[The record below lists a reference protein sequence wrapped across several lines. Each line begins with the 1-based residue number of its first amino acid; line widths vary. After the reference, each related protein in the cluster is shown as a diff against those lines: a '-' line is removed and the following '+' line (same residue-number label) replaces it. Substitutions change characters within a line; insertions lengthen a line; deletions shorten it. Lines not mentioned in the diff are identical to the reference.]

1 MLLCAS
7 CVYTLVLAF
16 FIFQIFHDCFGR
28 HSESYNLY
36 FIHGPENEECEMT
49 FSCGPLKEQ
58 NLQLSCSAS
67 AKELPL
73 DCRYNVTI
81 ESVNSIGRTNSTG
94 IILLSKLSD
103 NFS

>member
-1 MLLCAS
+1 MLLCAPS
-7 CVYTLVLAF
+7 LVLAF
-16 FIFQIFHDCFGR
+16 FIFQIFQDCFGR
-28 HSESYNLY
+28 HPESYYLY
-36 FIHGPENEECEMT
+36 FIPEPENKNEKCERT

-58 NLQLSCSAS
+58 NSQLSCVAS
-67 AKELPL
+67 AEELSL